1 MRKVITNAR
10 SPCSPLSLGKNEL
23 VVCQPASNGYQSL
36 QHKTS
41 VPVELEDLFGLC
53 DFERIAAQ
61 PIEPIMHYRHAPGSF
76 VFGIAGYRVPAL
88 KEEIPAQPL
97 ENEVGNKK
105 RRDQSSAQRPR

>member
-1 MRKVITNAR
+1 MRKVITNVE

-23 VVCQPASNGYQSL
+23 VVCQPASDGYQFL

-41 VPVELEDLFGLC
+41 VPVKLEDLFRPC
-53 DFERIAAQ
+53 DFERVAAQ

-88 KEEIPAQPL
+88 KEKISAQPL
-97 ENEVGNKK
+97 ENKVGNKK
-105 RRDQSSAQRPR
+105 RRDQIFAQRPR